1 MLLGSRLGLDGEDG
15 QLDRQQITIGR
26 ESDFY
31 FLLVALE
38 IDTLIVKNKKIYE
51 SIFYQ
56 RTYLLRIVII
66 GGSIH
71 LDFNWYLWV
80 YSFAYRIG
88 IRLGLLQTID

>member
-38 IDTLIVKNKKIYE
+38 IDTLIVKKQKHI
-51 SIFYQ
+51 
-56 RTYLLRIVII
+56 
-66 GGSIH
+66 
-71 LDFNWYLWV
+71 
-80 YSFAYRIG
+80 
-88 IRLGLLQTID
+88 